1 MRHLFFVVTVLASA
15 APAMPQNETQP
26 SFPTGTELV
35 TVDAVVLDRQG
46 TPIRGLRR
54 EDFTVTEDGAP
65 QEVTAF
71 EAVDRSQEA
80 IAQPSAPGPA
90 PTPALRATS
99 SNVDAAARGDRSF
112 ILVFDELHLD
122 LSEAKRGREAV
133 GEFLRSGVVDGDR
146 VTLIGTSGAT
156 WWTARV
162 PEGRE
167 ALRQVAARLQG
178 RRVQE
183 FRKDE
188 VSDYEAMRIYR
199 DSDPIVTDRVARR
212 LVEQGA
218 IATVTPLKGETGDG
232 DLDSQR
238 DQARAR
244 AAQVYERSAA
254 QNEAML
260 SLVERSIASL
270 ASVRGRKSLVLVSG
284 GIVAD
289 THLSGFRRVVTEARR
304 SNVAIYFLD
313 ARGLSAA
320 TSGLQADN
328 QARVNFNDLGATLT
342 EGHERSD
349 GAVSL
354 AADTGGFSIEN
365 QNDLGGAIAR
375 IARESASYYLLGY
388 APTDKRAD
396 GRFHKIQVKV
406 AGSGRTVRARRG
418 YYAPGDPKGAPP
430 KPPEPRDAAIQ
441 RAIDSPFDLA
451 EVPLRATAHVFGEG
465 EPGKVRVVLT
475 AEADIAHLAFDD
487 GGGVSRDQLETM
499 LVVADRGTGEFFRF
513 DQQFDMKFRPETR
526 ARYAR
531 TWFPIHRE
539 ISLAPGAYQARIVAR
554 DKNGGRVGSLTHDFD
569 VPGIVGLRIST
580 PILSDSLQDDAGA
593 VRSPELIARR
603 TFAPAGLLH
612 CRFEVVGA
620 AKDPQTGAP
629 RVTAGSSIRRSD
641 GKFLAVAPET
651 PLKPAPDGAL
661 ARTQGTPLDGAPTG
675 SYELIVVVTDLVAG
689 QVAETRAPFEIRTAA
704 P

>member
-1 MRHLFFVVTVLASA
+1 MRHRVFLVTLLASA
-15 APAMPQNETQP
+15 ASALPQNETQP
-26 SFPTGTELV
+26 SFPAGTEIV
-35 TVDAVVLDRQG
+35 TVDAVVLDHQG
-46 TPIRGLRR
+46 TPVRGLRR

-65 QEVTAF
+65 QEITAF

-80 IAQPSAPGPA
+80 IAKPSAPGPA
-90 PTPALRATS
+90 PTSALRATS

-133 GEFLRSGVVDGDR
+133 AEFLKSGVVDGDR
-146 VTLIGTSGAT
+146 VTLIGTAGAT

-167 ALRQVAARLQG
+167 ALLQVADRLQG
-178 RRVQE
+178 RRIQE
-183 FRKDE
+183 WKKDE

-218 IATVTPLKGETGDG
+218 IATVTPLPGESE

-244 AAQVYERSAA
+244 AAEVYERSSV
-254 QNEAML
+254 QNEATL

-270 ASVRGRKSLVLVSG
+270 ESVRGRKSLVLVSG

-304 SNVAIYFLD
+304 ANVAIYFLD

-320 TSGLQADN
+320 SSNLQADN

-365 QNDLGGAIAR
+365 QNDLGGGIGR

-406 AGSGRTVRARRG
+406 TGTGRTVRARRG
-418 YYAPGDPKGAPP
+418 YYAPGQPKGAP

-451 EVPLRATAHVFGEG
+451 EVPLRATTHALGEG

-475 AEADIAHLAFDD
+475 AEADIGHFAFED
-487 GGGVSRDQLETM
+487 GGGISKDMLETL
-499 LVVADRGTGEFFRF
+499 LVVANRATGEFFRF

-526 ARYAR
+526 ARYDK
-531 TWFPIHRE
+531 TWFPISRE
-539 ISLAPGAYQARIVAR
+539 IPLAPGSYQARIVAR

-580 PILSDSLQDDAGA
+580 PILSDSLREEAAGGG
-593 VRSPELIARR
+593 RSPELIARR

-612 CRFEVVGA
+612 CRFEVFGA
-620 AKDPQTGAP
+620 AKDPQTGVP
-629 RVTAGSSIRRSD
+629 RVTAGFSIRRSD
-641 GKFLAVAPET
+641 GKFLAAAPET
-651 PLKPAPDGAL
+651 PLKPAPDGSL
-661 ARTQGTPLDGAPTG
+661 ARMQGTPLDGAPPG

-689 QVAETRAPFEIRTAA
+689 QVAEARAPFEIRAAA

>member
-1 MRHLFFVVTVLASA
+1 MRTSLPLLVALASA
-15 APAMPQNETQP
+15 ASVGSQTDTKP

-46 TPIRGLRR
+46 TPIRGLRQ
-54 EDFTVTEDGAP
+54 EDFTVTEDGVP
-65 QEVTAF
+65 QEITAF

-80 IAQPSAPGPA
+80 VATPSAPA
-90 PTPALRATS
+90 PVAASRATS
-99 SNVDAAARGDRSF
+99 SNVDAVARGDRSF

-122 LSEAKRGREAV
+122 LGEAKTGHEAV
-133 GEFLRSGVVDGDR
+133 VQFLRSGVVEGDR
-146 VTLIGTSGAT
+146 VTLIGTAGAA
-156 WWTARV
+156 WWTARI

-167 ALRQVAARLQG
+167 ALLQVAARLQG
-178 RRVQE
+178 RRIQE
-183 FRKDE
+183 LQRDE
-188 VSDYEAMRIYR
+188 VSDFEAMRIYR
-199 DSDPIVTDRVARR
+199 DQDPIVTDRVARR
-212 LVEQGA
+212 LGEQGA
-218 IATVTPLKGETGDG
+218 IATVTPLPGESN

-238 DQARAR
+238 DQARMR

-254 QNEAML
+254 QNEATL
-260 SLVERSIASL
+260 SLVERSVASL

-304 SNVAIYFLD
+304 ANVAIYFLD

-320 TSGLQADN
+320 TSNLRADN

-365 QNDLGGAIAR
+365 QNDLGGAINR

-388 APTDKRAD
+388 TSADKRAD

-406 AGSGRTVRARRG
+406 AGAGRTVRARRG
-418 YYAPGDPKGAPP
+418 YYAPGEAKGAPP

-451 EVPLRATAHVFGEG
+451 EVPLRATAHAFGEG
-465 EPGKVRVVLT
+465 DPGKVRVVFT
-475 AEADIAHLAFDD
+475 AEADIDHFAFDD
-487 GGGVSRDQLETM
+487 GGGTSKDMLETM
-499 LVVADRGTGEFFRF
+499 LVVANRATGEFFRF
-513 DQQFDMKFRPETR
+513 DQQFDMRFRPETR
-526 ARYAR
+526 ARYAK
-531 TWFPIHRE
+531 TWFPIRRE
-539 ISLAPGAYQARIVAR
+539 ISLVPGSYQARLVAR
-554 DKNGGRVGSLTHDFD
+554 DKNGGRLGSLTHDFD
-569 VPGIVGLRIST
+569 VPGLAGLRIST
-580 PILSDSLQDDAGA
+580 PILSDSLREEASDGG
-593 VRSPELIARR
+593 RSPEVIARR
-603 TFAPAGLLH
+603 SFAPAGLLH
-612 CRFEVVGA
+612 CRFEVFGA
-620 AKDPQTGAP
+620 AKDGQTGVP
-629 RVTAGSSIRRSD
+629 RVTAGFSIRRGD
-641 GKFLAVAPET
+641 GKFLAAAPET
-651 PLKPAPDGAL
+651 ALKPGLDGSL
-661 ARTQGTPLDGAPTG
+661 ARTQGTPLDGAPAG

-689 QVAETRAPFEIRTAA
+689 QVAEARAPFEIRPSA